1 MTPTIKHM
9 AITSAAVLALATTGW
24 AWGQAGM
31 MQGPGHGDRAE
42 RMQQHLVERQALL
55 KDTLQLT
62 PDQAPAWTA
71 YVNALTSLTPSAM
84 PHRTHS
90 DGAQSTPERMEAQL
104 QRMQAHQAMMT
115 QRLAATKALYD
126 VLTPTQRAA
135 FDAFHAGQRSHGMHP
150 RHS

>member
-1 MTPTIKHM
+1 MTHTLKRI

-31 MQGPGHGDRAE
+31 HGSDHAHRAE
-42 RMQQHLVERQALL
+42 RMQERMADRQELL
-55 KDTLQLT
+55 KDLLQLT
-62 PDQAPAWTA
+62 PAQAPAWTA
-71 YVNALTSLTPSAM
+71 YVNTMSSDMTHDM
-84 PHRTHS
+84 PHRTR
-90 DGAQSTPERMEAQL
+90 DAGQTTPERMEAQL
-104 QRMQAHQAMMT
+104 QRMQAHQAMMS
-115 QRLAATKALYD
+115 QRLSAVKGLYD